1 MKTDDGGFG
10 ICVVY
15 LLIGVLVGYAIAFG
29 LVTNTWK
36 NDVIKHHAA
45 HYDATNG
52 DFAWN
57 Q

>member
-36 NDVIKHHAA
+36 NDAIKHHAA

-52 DFAWN
+52 NFTWN